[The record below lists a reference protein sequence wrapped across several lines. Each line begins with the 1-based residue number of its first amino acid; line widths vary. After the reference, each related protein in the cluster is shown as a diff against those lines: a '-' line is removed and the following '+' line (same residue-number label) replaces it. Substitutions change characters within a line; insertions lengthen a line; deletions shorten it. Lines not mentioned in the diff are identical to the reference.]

1 MYFNL
6 PNLECDAIIHQ
17 AYFILQ
23 FSVLPGALFCSWT
36 PDIYI
41 EQSAVQSDL
50 IKYEIPKMSF

>member
-23 FSVLPGALFCSWT
+23 FFVLPGVLFVLGHQTYILSGQLCS
-36 PDIYI
+36 
-41 EQSAVQSDL
+41 L
-50 IKYEIPKMSF
+50 IS